1 MTVILGRYHG
11 ATGDAASVHAWRV
24 PDVGVGVLSSAC
36 GLNIDPA
43 ALERVE
49 RFSGAPCAACLLTA
63 MHDRGPRLPPDPI
76 EVPPEVPQDGPPP
89 SPYRYGVA
97 LRGGAE
103 VHLVEPGAV
112 SGQLDGRTVVQALCA
127 FLAWG
132 PLPAAPGGWPVCGEC
147 REVAAL

>member
-1 MTVILGRYHG
+1 MTVILGRRRG
-11 ATGDAASVHAWRV
+11 TTGEAASVHAWHV
-24 PDVGVGVLSSAC
+24 PDVDMGVLASAC
-36 GLNIDPA
+36 GLSADPG

-49 RFSGAPCAACLLTA
+49 RFSGVPCGACLLMA
-63 MHDRGPRLPPDPI
+63 VHESPHPPEAI
-76 EVPPEVPQDGPPP
+76 EVPAEVPRDSPPP
-89 SPYRYGVA
+89 APYRYGVA
-97 LRGGAE
+97 LRGGTE

-112 SGQLDGRTVVQALCA
+112 AGQLDGRMVVQALCA